1 VSEGEAVSQTKREE
15 KRRAARERK
24 DAIQQQELSIER
36 EREQAAFKALQESRQ
51 KGIMG
56 RPSSYTDERA
66 DELCTWIAQGNS
78 LRSFCK
84 IHGMEAQTVYRW
96 MRERPDFQQRYARAH
111 EDRADSLA
119 DEMCDIADEVA
130 ANGGSIEAVQAARLR
145 IDTRKWIAAKLR
157 PGRWGEVQAPKAQ
170 TAVTFKIGLPLMDR
184 GGGGITIDATPVA
197 EALPDGAE
205 AA

>member
-1 VSEGEAVSQTKREE
+1 MSQTKREE

-36 EREQAAFKALQESRQ
+36 EREQAAYKALQESRQ

-184 GGGGITIDATPVA
+184 GGGITIDATPSAV
-197 EALPDGAE
+197 EALPNEPE

>member
-1 VSEGEAVSQTKREE
+1 MSEGRREE

-24 DAIQQQELSIER
+24 DAIEQQELAVER
-36 EREQAAFKALQESRQ
+36 EREQAAYKALQESR

-66 DELCTWIAQGNS
+66 DELCTWIATGNS

-84 IHGMEAQTVYRW
+84 INGMEANTVYRW

-184 GGGGITIDATPVA
+184 GGGITIDATPAA
-197 EALPDGAE
+197 EALPDESE

>member
-1 VSEGEAVSQTKREE
+1 MSEGRREE

-24 DAIQQQELSIER
+24 NAIEQQELSIER
-36 EREQAAFKALQESRQ
+36 EREQEAFKALQESRQ

-84 IHGMEAQTVYRW
+84 LHGMEAQTVYRW

-130 ANGGSIEAVQAARLR
+130 ASGGSIEAVQAARLR

-184 GGGGITIDATPVA
+184 GGGITIDATPSAV
-197 EALPDGAE
+197 EALPNEPE

>member
-1 VSEGEAVSQTKREE
+1 MSQTKREE

-24 DAIQQQELSIER
+24 DAAQRQELAIER
-36 EREQAAFKALQESRQ
+36 EREQEAFNALQESRR

-84 IHGMEAQTVYRW
+84 LHGMEAQTVYRW

-170 TAVTFKIGLPLMDR
+170 TAVTFKIGLPLVDR
-184 GGGGITIDATPVA
+184 GGGITIDATPSV
-197 EALPDGAE
+197 EALTDESQRA
-205 AA
+205 

>member
-1 VSEGEAVSQTKREE
+1 MSEGRREE

-24 DAIQQQELSIER
+24 NAIEQQELSIER
-36 EREQAAFKALQESRQ
+36 EREQEAFKALQESRQ

-84 IHGMEAQTVYRW
+84 LHGMEAQTVYRW
-96 MRERPDFQQRYARAH
+96 MRERPDFQQRYAHAH

-130 ANGGSIEAVQAARLR
+130 ASGGSIEAVQAARLR

-184 GGGGITIDATPVA
+184 GGGITIDATPSAV
-197 EALPDGAE
+197 EALPNEPE

>member
-1 VSEGEAVSQTKREE
+1 VSEGRREE

-24 DAIQQQELSIER
+24 NAIEQQELSIER
-36 EREQAAFKALQESRQ
+36 EREQEAFKALQESRQ

-84 IHGMEAQTVYRW
+84 LHGMEAQTVYRW
-96 MRERPDFQQRYARAH
+96 MRERPDFQQRYAHAH

-130 ANGGSIEAVQAARLR
+130 ASGGSIEAVQAARLR

-184 GGGGITIDATPVA
+184 GGGITIDATPSAV
-197 EALPDGAE
+197 EALPNEPE

>member
-1 VSEGEAVSQTKREE
+1 MSEGEAVSQTKREE

-84 IHGMEAQTVYRW
+84 LHGMEAQTVYRW

-111 EDRADSLA
+111 EDRADSLHIQHLPRCA
-119 DEMCDIADEVA
+119 TQFLQFDQAGNKDVRHRSATTADIAGDVV
-130 ANGGSIEAVQAARLR
+130 SFYQYSL
-145 IDTRKWIAAKLR
+145 KY
-157 PGRWGEVQAPKAQ
+157 PK
-170 TAVTFKIGLPLMDR
+170 P
-184 GGGGITIDATPVA
+184 
-197 EALPDGAE
+197 
-205 AA
+205 

>member
-1 VSEGEAVSQTKREE
+1 MSEGEAVSQTKREE

-36 EREQAAFKALQESRQ
+36 EREQAAFKALQESR

-184 GGGGITIDATPVA
+184 GGGITIDATPSAV
-197 EALPDGAE
+197 EALPNEPE

>member
-184 GGGGITIDATPVA
+184 GGGITIDATPSAV
-197 EALPDGAE
+197 EALPNEPE

>member
-1 VSEGEAVSQTKREE
+1 MSEGRREE

-24 DAIQQQELSIER
+24 DAIEQQEQSIQR
-36 EREQAAFKALQESRQ
+36 EREQEAFKALQESRK
-51 KGIMG
+51 KGVMG

-184 GGGGITIDATPVA
+184 GGGITIDATPSAV
-197 EALPDGAE
+197 EALPNEPE

>member
-1 VSEGEAVSQTKREE
+1 MTATR
-15 KRRAARERK
+15 
-24 DAIQQQELSIER
+24 QQL
-36 EREQAAFKALQESRQ
+36 EQ
-51 KGIMG
+51 I
-56 RPSSYTDERA
+56 
-66 DELCTWIAQGNS
+66 
-78 LRSFCK
+78 
-84 IHGMEAQTVYRW
+84 
-96 MRERPDFQQRYARAH
+96 ARALRFRTVRTSH
-111 EDRADSLA
+111 LSGTPHL
-119 DEMCDIADEVA
+119 
-130 ANGGSIEAVQAARLR
+130 GSCLSCVDLLVYLYWRVLR

>member
-1 VSEGEAVSQTKREE
+1 VSEGRREE

-24 DAIQQQELSIER
+24 NAIEQQELSIER
-36 EREQAAFKALQESRQ
+36 EREQEAFKALQESRQ

-84 IHGMEAQTVYRW
+84 LHGMEAQTVYRW

-184 GGGGITIDATPVA
+184 GGGITIDATPSAV
-197 EALPDGAE
+197 EALPNEPE

>member
-1 VSEGEAVSQTKREE
+1 MNSESKREE

-36 EREQAAFKALQESRQ
+36 EREQAAFKALQESR

-66 DELCTWIAQGNS
+66 DELCTWIATGNS

-184 GGGGITIDATPVA
+184 GGGGITIDATPAV

>member
-1 VSEGEAVSQTKREE
+1 MNSETKREE

-24 DAIQQQELSIER
+24 NAIEQQELSIER

-66 DELCTWIAQGNS
+66 DELCTWIATGNS

-84 IHGMEAQTVYRW
+84 IHGMEANTVYRW
-96 MRERPDFQQRYARAH
+96 MRERPDFQQRYAHAH

-145 IDTRKWIAAKLR
+145 IDTRKWIASKLR

-170 TAVTFKIGLPLMDR
+170 TAVTFKIGLPLMMDR
-184 GGGGITIDATPVA
+184 GGGGITIDATPAV

>member
-1 VSEGEAVSQTKREE
+1 VSEGRREE

-24 DAIQQQELSIER
+24 NAIEQQELSIER
-36 EREQAAFKALQESRQ
+36 EREQEAFKALQESRQ

-84 IHGMEAQTVYRW
+84 LHGMEAQTVYRW
-96 MRERPDFQQRYARAH
+96 MRERPDFQQRYAHAH

-184 GGGGITIDATPVA
+184 GGGITIDATPSA
-197 EALPDGAE
+197 EALPNEPE

>member
-1 VSEGEAVSQTKREE
+1 MSEGRREE

-24 DAIQQQELSIER
+24 NAIEQQELSIER
-36 EREQAAFKALQESRQ
+36 EREQEAFKALQESRQ
-51 KGIMG
+51 RGIMG

-84 IHGMEAQTVYRW
+84 LHGMEAQTVYRW
-96 MRERPDFQQRYARAH
+96 MRERPDFQQRYAHAH

-130 ANGGSIEAVQAARLR
+130 ASGGSIEAVQAARLR

-184 GGGGITIDATPVA
+184 GGGITIDATPSAV
-197 EALPDGAE
+197 EALPNEPE